1 MTARRKSS
9 ERLPREQPSPPKR
22 KAVRIHEREYTMPLT
37 KHLDWARQ
45 FQYQTSGILN
55 IHQASK
61 SMKRI
66 AALTMLLASVLA
78 HSMTGLAQD
87 ISDIKTSYARGRLI
101 RISNMNA
108 SSKSDYT
115 CQIKTYVGAIAALKY
130 DEEETEPYAIII
142 QLKNG
147 RRIFIG
153 LDENLYQGLSR
164 ADLSVVEVTLVKG
177 KRVRV
182 RAYGCGASGRGDL
195 SASSIEFL

>member
-1 MTARRKSS
+1 M
-9 ERLPREQPSPPKR
+9 LLIKR
-22 KAVRIHEREYTMPLT
+22 V
-37 KHLDWARQ
+37 DCARQ
-45 FQYQTSGILN
+45 HLYRTIAVLN
-55 IHQASK
+55 IHQIGK
-61 SMKRI
+61 SINRA
-66 AALTMLLASVLA
+66 AALAILLASISV
-78 HSMTGLAQD
+78 HSVMGLVQD
-87 ISDIKTSYARGRLI
+87 GNEIKTSYARGRLI
-101 RISNMNA
+101 GISNMNA
-108 SSKSDYT
+108 SSKNDYT
-115 CQIKTYVGAIAALKY
+115 CQIKTYVGAIVALKY

-164 ADLSVVEVTLVKG
+164 ADLSNVEVTLVKG